1 MAQQKKDP
9 RKKKPETSCEIC
21 GNYVWDDEEGY
32 YTCEAD
38 LDEDEM
44 AHFILNRHFECPYYV
59 TDNEYEIVKH
69 HM

>member
-1 MAQQKKDP
+1 MDRKNNG
-9 RKKKPETSCEIC
+9 KKKRPEISCEIC

-44 AHFILNRHFECPYYV
+44 AHFLLDRHFECPYYV

-69 HM
+69 QM